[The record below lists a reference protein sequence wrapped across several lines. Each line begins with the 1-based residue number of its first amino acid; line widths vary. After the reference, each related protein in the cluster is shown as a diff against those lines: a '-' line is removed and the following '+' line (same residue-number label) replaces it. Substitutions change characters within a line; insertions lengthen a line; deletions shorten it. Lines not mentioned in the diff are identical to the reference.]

1 MKIAN
6 WNIERLKNSSKLDE
20 ITQILTNLDADI
32 LVLTETDN
40 RINK

>member
-20 ITQILTNLDADI
+20 ITQILTDLDAEI

-40 RINK
+40 R